1 MIPTKNL
8 KHDTAG
14 MIVAAVLILIGVA
27 AWWDTTTMGDP
38 DSYVF
43 PRAVITTMVAFCLM
57 LIVFNLIRPVAK
69 EENGGDTGSSPRR
82 IFLVAVMLVGAGVMP
97 LLGFIISGLMV
108 FAALT
113 WTAMYDS
120 WTRSRLTVY
129 PISGVAIVVGFY
141 LLFSELLLVPLP
153 TGMFFD

>member
-1 MIPTKNL
+1 MIPTENL

-14 MIVAAVLILIGVA
+14 TIIAAVLILIGAV
-27 AWWDTTTMGDP
+27 AWWDTTTMGDS

-43 PRAVITTMVAFCLM
+43 PRAVITTMIAFCLA
-57 LIVFNLIRPVAK
+57 LIVFNLIRPAAK
-69 EENGGDTGSSPRR
+69 EENGGDTGSYPRR
-82 IFLVAVMLVGAGVMP
+82 IFLVTVMLFGAGVMP
-97 LLGFIISGLMV
+97 FLGFIISGLMV

-113 WTAMYDS
+113 WIAMYDP

-141 LLFSELLLVPLP
+141 LLFSELLSVPLP

>member
-8 KHDTAG
+8 KHDTDG
-14 MIVAAVLILIGVA
+14 TIIAAVLILIGAV

-43 PRAVITTMVAFCLM
+43 PRAVITTMVVFCLM
-57 LIVFNLIRPVAK
+57 LIVSNLIKPAAK
-69 EENGGDTGSSPRR
+69 KENGGDTGSYPRR
-82 IFLVAVMLVGAGVMP
+82 LFLVVVMLVGTGVMP
-97 LLGFIISGLMV
+97 FLGFIISGLVV
-108 FAALT
+108 FFALT
-113 WTAMYDS
+113 WTAMYDP

-129 PISGVAIVVGFY
+129 PISGVAIVAGFY

-153 TGMFFD
+153 TGMFFE

>member
-1 MIPTKNL
+1 MIPTENL

-14 MIVAAVLILIGVA
+14 TIIAAVLILIGAV

-43 PRAVITTMVAFCLM
+43 PRAVITTMVAFCLA
-57 LIVFNLIRPVAK
+57 LIVFNLIKPVAK

-82 IFLVAVMLVGAGVMP
+82 IFLVVVMLVGAGVMP
-97 LLGFIISGLMV
+97 FLGFIISGLMV
-108 FAALT
+108 FVALT